1 MVNINLVPEKLRSA
15 EALKLIVVLGCLSL
29 TLPAAFWALRFQ
41 AKRAEL
47 AAVEHELDLLNA
59 ELVSPQLKQVVADV
73 EQFAKDQ
80 SDLDSKR
87 SNVDKLRGRQMMILK
102 LLDMLPDIV
111 PRKARIKT
119 MVVSDE
125 KGAKKVDLSFEF
137 AAIESVAAVY
147 ENLEA
152 SPLVDKLE
160 LVSGPE
166 AAKDGL
172 GKSVVSAAFKFSL
185 LEQP

>member
-29 TLPAAFWALRFQ
+29 TLPAAFWALRYQ
-41 AKRAEL
+41 GKRAEL
-47 AAVEHELDLLNA
+47 AAVEHDLDSLNA

-87 SNVDKLRGRQMMILK
+87 SSVDKLRGRQVMILK

-111 PRKARIKT
+111 PRNARIKT
-119 MVVSDE
+119 MAVSDE
-125 KGAKKVDLSFEF
+125 KGAKKVDMAFDF
-137 AAIESVAAVY
+137 AALESVAAVY

-166 AAKDGL
+166 SSKDASGRAL
-172 GKSVVSAAFKFSL
+172 VTAAFRFAL